1 MHDSSRRPLI
11 VNLVDKIAL
20 RDPPVGTRKQQHPL
34 RKPPNKHYTA
44 NDAGRAKRFVDRFQR
59 DIRFVPERGSWLIWE
74 AGRWRIDQ
82 DGALER
88 LAIKLSCDMLA
99 EATQIRGTDDGS
111 AKQRAAACT
120 EALACGDRRNIV
132 DFLGL
137 AQVDRRIL
145 LPVSQLD
152 SDPWM
157 GAKNAVI
164 ELKTGTVREYSRDDY
179 ITRTLGI
186 EVDRQATCPR
196 WEQFM
201 EEVFPDAELRH
212 YVHKALGYTLT
223 GNTQE
228 ECFFFCHGSGR
239 NGKSKTM
246 TTVEHVFG
254 GLWARAGKGIIAAS
268 SWRDYPIRELADIV
282 GARFIIASETKEDEQ
297 LNEDVIKDLT
307 GNDSLRAEH
316 KYEKAFNFRAV
327 GKLWI
332 YGNHKPKIRG
342 TDSAIWGRVR
352 LIPFTEKF
360 EGDRADHKLS
370 EKLIAE
376 APGVLNWMVEG
387 CLLWRKEGLR
397 SPEIVRIAVADYR
410 SEEDVLKDFVAQH
423 IKDAPF
429 ASVRHT
435 EVYAHYQCWAQREG
449 ITKSA
454 FSSKGL
460 AKRLR
465 ERGFREGKDGRGDR
479 TWVGVTLKDDL
490 NEFTD
495 ETDET

>member
-1 MHDSSRRPLI
+1 MDHI
-11 VNLVDKIAL
+11 EIFE
-20 RDPPVGTRKQQHPL
+20 PPIGTRKQQRPP
-34 RKPPNKHYTA
+34 RKQEPPSKPPNYTA
-44 NDAGRAKRFVDRFQR
+44 NDAGRAQRFVDRFQK
-59 DIRFVPERGSWLIWE
+59 DIRFVPQRGCWLIWE
-74 AGRWRIDQ
+74 AGRWRIDE

-88 LAIKLSCDMLA
+88 LAVKLSCDMLA
-99 EATQIRGTDDGS
+99 EAARIPGTDDG
-111 AKQRAAACT
+111 ATKQRAAACA
-120 EALACGDRRNIV
+120 EALECGDRRNIA

-152 SDPWM
+152 SDPWIV

-164 ELKTGTVREYSRDDY
+164 ELKTGTVRGYSRDDY

-186 EVDRQATCPR
+186 AVNRQATCPR
-196 WEQFM
+196 WKKFM
-201 EEVFPDAELRH
+201 EEVFPDSELRH

-223 GNTQE
+223 GNTEE
-228 ECFFFCHGSGR
+228 ECFFFCHGTGR
-239 NGKSKTM
+239 NGKSKTI
-246 TTVEHVFG
+246 TTAEHVFG

-282 GARFIIASETKEDEQ
+282 GARFIIASETKEGEQ

-316 KYEKAFNFRAV
+316 KYEKAFTFRAV

-332 YGNHKPKIRG
+332 YGNHKPKIGG
-342 TDSAIWGRVR
+342 TDDGIWERVR

-360 EGDRADHKLS
+360 EGDRADPKLS

-376 APGVLNWMVEG
+376 ASGILNWMVEG
-387 CLLWRKEGLR
+387 CLLWRKEGLLP
-397 SPEIVRIAVADYR
+397 PESVRRAVADYR
-410 SEEDVLKDFVAQH
+410 SEEDILKDFLAQH
-423 IKDAPF
+423 IKADPF
-429 ASVRHT
+429 ASVLHH
-435 EVYAHYQCWAQREG
+435 EVYAHYQCWAQLEG
-449 ITKSA
+449 ITKAA

-479 TWVGVTLKDDL
+479 TWVGVSLKDDL
-490 NEFTD
+490 NAPD
-495 ETDET
+495 ETDETESFS